1 MTKRKQQSDHAIL
14 MALACGATIENAAIK
29 AGVGPGTVNRR
40 LKNPEFAK
48 KLQDVKAGMVNR
60 TAAILTAAASESV
73 KTLLELQ
80 SPNAPPGIRLGAAR
94 AIIELGARLRDAAE
108 IQGRIAA
115 LEQQLSG
122 EAPPPPPFIP
132 PPPESPTPETSDG
145 SPVTSGPI
153 VEAAA

>member
-1 MTKRKQQSDHAIL
+1 MNKRRQQSDHAIL

-29 AGVGPGTVNRR
+29 AGVGPATVNRR
-40 LKNPEFAK
+40 LNDPVFAK
-48 KLQDVKAGMVNR
+48 KLQDVKSGMVNR

-132 PPPESPTPETSDG
+132 PPPESPTPTPAPDG
-145 SPVTSGPI
+145 PEAASSAM
-153 VEAAA
+153 EAAA